1 MEGACIVG
9 RNVGRRPIFI
19 VEFGKSN
26 EEVAKVGSK
35 VISLLQSGWVGC
47 GIVRLQVSGVIID
60 REVDDGGVGK
70 GWGSLGRISM

>member
-9 RNVGRRPIFI
+9 RNVGRRTVFI
-19 VEFGKSN
+19 AEFGESN
-26 EEVAKVGSK
+26 EEVVKVSSR
-35 VISLLQSGWVGC
+35 VIPLLQSGWVGC

-70 GWGSLGRISM
+70 GWGSLGRIST